1 MPTSADSPAPPDTG
15 PAPPGADPAFERE
28 VLRIGGELIERARK
42 KRAGV
47 LSAAFWSDKLMDWAM
62 KDEAFKV
69 QLFRFVDAFPRL
81 KTPQQVHD
89 HFVDFMNQ
97 PGVTMPPGF
106 GVGMK
111 AGGLL
116 KGAMTR
122 TLTGKI
128 TSMAEKFIAGRD
140 GHEARPVLRKLW
152 SKGVAFSVDIL
163 GEASVSEREAQAYQ
177 ARYLDLVRELPAEVA
192 AWPDRPILDHDHLGP
207 IPRANVSV
215 KISSLLPSVD
225 PINTAG
231 AIDAL
236 VEALAPILD
245 EAVNRNV
252 FVNFDIEQQ
261 ELKDLTLELFM
272 RCCEESEFAAGLAL
286 QAYLRSGEDDA
297 RHLIEW
303 ARGTGRVVTVRL
315 VKGAYWDFETI
326 HAEEMGWPIPVWS
339 RKSDTDACFERMAK
353 LFVESMPRDA
363 AEGGVKLALGSH
375 NARSI
380 AYTLALLE
388 RNDLPASALELQM
401 LHGMGDAIKT
411 AAVEMDL
418 RVREYM
424 PVGEMIPGMAY
435 LVRRLLENTS
445 NESWLR
451 AGFAENIPTEEL
463 LASPHRAWETDP
475 GRDRIEQAA
484 QLHAL
489 GPAVEGVG
497 DERPFTNEPPRNFAQ
512 RNTREVFERAIT
524 RAEVPETP
532 AAASASDAERAVG
545 AATDALRE
553 WRAADPRRRAEVL
566 VHTARILRRRRDEL
580 AGIIIREAGKT
591 WRDADVEVCEAIDYC
606 EYYARESIGFFEP
619 QRRGRYV
626 GELNQILHQSR
637 GVAVVISPWNFPL
650 SLLTGMTVAAL
661 VMGNPT
667 IIKPAEQTPGIAR
680 VLCEILAEAGCPA
693 AVLQMLTGPGETVGS
708 ALVDDGRVALIVFT
722 GSWNVGREIIA
733 AAGVHRQGQRVTR
746 QVIAEMGGKNTIIV
760 DASADLDEAVLAVRT
775 SAFGYQGQKCSACS
789 RVIVHEACHDAFVER
804 LCASTASMS
813 IGDPMQPGVSMGPV
827 IDGARKAAIEAAIEI
842 GRTEA
847 TLALAMNV
855 PDASQLAPGRP
866 YVAPHIFTDVPAT
879 AHIATEE
886 ILGPVLA
893 VTRADDF
900 VTALDMANASQ
911 YGLTG
916 GVYSRKPSNL
926 DLARHEFRVGN
937 LYLNRPITGARVG
950 RQPWGGFRLSG
961 TGTKSGGPD
970 YLLHFVEP
978 RCISENTMRSGFAPE
993 L

>member
-1 MPTSADSPAPPDTG
+1 MPTSTDSPA
-15 PAPPGADPAFERE
+15 AADPALERD
-28 VLRIGGELIERARK
+28 VLRIGAELIERARK
-42 KRAGV
+42 KKAGV
-47 LSAAFWSDKLMDWAM
+47 LTTAFWSDKLMDWAM

-81 KTPQQVHD
+81 KTPQQVHE

-97 PGVTMPPGF
+97 PGVTLPPGF

-128 TSMAEKFIAGRD
+128 TGMAEKFIAGRD
-140 GHEARPVLRKLW
+140 GQEALPVLKKLW
-152 SKGVAFSVDIL
+152 SKGVAFSVDLL
-163 GEASVSEREAQAYQ
+163 GEASVSAREAEAYQ
-177 ARYLDLVRELPAEVA
+177 RTYLDLVRELPAEVA
-192 AWPDRPILDHDHLGP
+192 DWPERPLIENDHLGP
-207 IPRANVSV
+207 IPRTNVSV
-215 KISSLLPSVD
+215 KISSLLAHVD
-225 PINTAG
+225 PINAAG

-236 VEALAPILD
+236 SEALAPLLA

-252 FVNFDIEQQ
+252 FVNFDIEQH
-261 ELKDLTLELFM
+261 ELKDLTLDLFM
-272 RCCEESEFAAGLAL
+272 RCCEESEFPAGLAL

-297 RHLIEW
+297 RRLIEW
-303 ARGTGRVVTVRL
+303 ARNTGRVVTVRL

-326 HAEEMGWPIPVWS
+326 NAEEMGWPIPVWS
-339 RKSDTDACFERMAK
+339 RKSDTDASFERMAK
-353 LFVESMPRDA
+353 LFVEAMPRDA
-363 AEGGVKLALGSH
+363 NEGGVKLALGSH

-380 AYTLALLE
+380 AHTLALLE
-388 RNDLPASALELQM
+388 RNDLPTSALELQM
-401 LHGMGDAIKT
+401 LHGMGDALKT

-451 AGFAENIPTEEL
+451 AGFAENVPAEQL
-463 LASPHRAWETDP
+463 LASPHRTWETDP
-475 GRDRIEQAA
+475 GRERIEQLP
-484 QLHAL
+484 QRQAL

-497 DERPFTNEPPRNFAQ
+497 DEQAFSNEPPRDFAL
-512 RNTREVFERAIT
+512 RSAREAFERAIT
-524 RAEVPETP
+524 RAEIPEAPPSSNEAGAT
-532 AAASASDAERAVG
+532 RAVG
-545 AATDALRE
+545 AAVDALPE
-553 WRAADPRRRAEVL
+553 WRAADPRHRTEVL
-566 VHTARILRRRRDEL
+566 VHAARILRRRRDEL

-591 WRDADVEVCEAIDYC
+591 WRDADVEVCEAVDYC
-606 EYYARESIGFFEP
+606 EYYAREAIKFFEP

-626 GELNQILHQSR
+626 GELNQILHQAR
-637 GVAVVISPWNFPL
+637 GVATVISPWNFPL
-650 SLLTGMTVAAL
+650 SLLAGMTVASI

-680 VLCEILAEAGCPA
+680 ALTEILHEAGCPP
-693 AVLQMLTGPGETVGS
+693 AVLQMLTGPGETVGMT
-708 ALVDDGRVALIVFT
+708 LVRDPRVALVVFT
-722 GSWNVGREIIA
+722 GSWATGREIIA
-733 AAGVHRQGQRVTR
+733 AAGVPQPNQRVTK
-746 QVIAEMGGKNTIIV
+746 QIIAEMGGKNAIIV
-760 DASADLDEAVLAVRT
+760 DASADLDQAVLAVRT
-775 SAFGYQGQKCSACS
+775 SAFGYAGQKCSACS
-789 RVIVHEACHDAFVER
+789 RVIVHESCYDAFVDR
-804 LCASTASMS
+804 LCASTASMT
-813 IGDPMQPGVSMGPV
+813 IGDPRLPGVSIGPV
-827 IDGARKAAIEAAIEI
+827 IDEPRQAAIESAIEI

-847 TLALAMNV
+847 TLALAMKL
-855 PDASQLAPGRP
+855 PDPSCLAPGRP
-866 YVAPHIFTDVPAT
+866 YVAPHIFTDVPRD
-879 AHIATEE
+879 AHLATEE

-893 VTRADDF
+893 VMKADDF
-900 VTALDMANASQ
+900 HAALEIANDSQ

-916 GVYSRKPSNL
+916 GVYSRKPSHL
-926 DLARHEFRVGN
+926 DIARHEFRVGN